1 MYSSIINKI
10 PEALSIYFNQ
20 LVYDQKEKGVDVITL
35 SLGEAYFD
43 IPLYDFNKLNL
54 EKCHHYSDSR
64 GNYKLREII
73 SNYYNSNYGAYVD
86 PKNEILISAGS
97 KPLIYMALLTILNKN
112 EEVLVIEP
120 AWLSY
125 SEQIKLAGGKVK
137 YVNYNKSVNEII
149 KLVSKKTKAII
160 VNNPN
165 NPAGKHYSISELKK
179 LISIAKKKNLW
190 LIVDEAYSDFVEKQF
205 YTSFKLVKNF
215 SNIIVINS
223 LSKNFGISGW
233 RIGYAISNPEFIQ
246 KLLKLN
252 QHLITCAPS
261 ILMNYLEIYF
271 DDLIKIT
278 KPQIKKLISKRSKIK
293 KVLTHSKLSFL
304 GGDSTFYFFIRLDSY
319 NGDVIN
325 FCLYLLLKYNIAVVP
340 GQAYG
345 KSTKKFIRMSIG
357 TETEERIHDA
367 IKTIVS
373 LSRKKIDNKELH
385 RLLKINNIKM
395 FSYK

>member
-1 MYSSIINKI
+1 
-10 PEALSIYFNQ
+10 
-20 LVYDQKEKGVDVITL
+20 
-35 SLGEAYFD
+35 
-43 IPLYDFNKLNL
+43 
-54 EKCHHYSDSR
+54 
-64 GNYKLREII
+64 
-73 SNYYNSNYGAYVD
+73 
-86 PKNEILISAGS
+86 
-97 KPLIYMALLTILNKN
+97 
-112 EEVLVIEP
+112 
-120 AWLSY
+120 
-125 SEQIKLAGGKVK
+125 
-137 YVNYNKSVNEII
+137 
-149 KLVSKKTKAII
+149 
-160 VNNPN
+160 
-165 NPAGKHYSISELKK
+165 
-179 LISIAKKKNLW
+179 
-190 LIVDEAYSDFVEKQF
+190 
-205 YTSFKLVKNF
+205 
-215 SNIIVINS
+215 
-223 LSKNFGISGW
+223 
-233 RIGYAISNPEFIQ
+233 
-246 KLLKLN
+246 
-252 QHLITCAPS
+252 
-261 ILMNYLEIYF
+261 MNYLEIYF